1 MTEYLLPISVAFIT
15 AVIGPVLVEWT
26 KSLVTNRKNKS
37 KTPIQ
42 EALELNEAIDY
53 QLELLLDELGCDQVW
68 LAQFHNG
75 GHFYPT
81 GKSIQKFS
89 IFYEKVTPTTLSV
102 QHTLQNIPVSLFP
115 KALSKIYK
123 DNELDIPNFNPETE
137 TYDLESFSTVYG
149 SKSLYLTGLQSLD
162 DHMIG
167 VLCISYTQKEHEMTQ
182 EEWNYIRQKLG
193 VIGTLLAEYLKTNV
207 KKKS

>member
-1 MTEYLLPISVAFIT
+1 MKEYLIPISIAFIT
-15 AVIGPVLVEWT
+15 AVLGPILLEWA
-26 KSLVTNRKNKS
+26 KSKFASSKIKK

-42 EALELNEAIDY
+42 EALELNEAIDS
-53 QLELLLDELGCDQVW
+53 QLELVLDELGCDQVW
-68 LAQFHNG
+68 IAQFHNG

-89 IFYEKVTPTTLSV
+89 IFYEKVTPTTTSV
-102 QHTLQNIPVSLFP
+102 QHTFQNIPVSLFP

-123 DNELDIPNFNPETE
+123 DNELDIPNFRPKTE
-137 TYDLESFSTVYG
+137 TYDLDAFHEVYG

-167 VLCISYTQKEHEMTQ
+167 VLCISYNQNEHTMTD
-182 EEWNYIRQKLG
+182 EEWNYVRQKLG

-207 KKKS
+207 KKK

>member
-26 KSLVTNRKNKS
+26 KSLVTNKKNKL

-42 EALELNEAIDY
+42 EALELNEAIDT
-53 QLELLLDELGCDQVW
+53 QLELVLDELGCDQVW
-68 LAQFHNG
+68 IAQFHNG

-89 IFYEKVTPTTLSV
+89 IFYEKLTPSTPSV
-102 QHTLQNIPVSLFP
+102 QHTFQNIPVSLFP

-123 DNELDIPNFNPETE
+123 DNELDIANFRPKTE
-137 TYDLESFSTVYG
+137 TYDLDSFHVVYG
-149 SKSLYLTGLQSLD
+149 AKSLYLTGLQSLD

-167 VLCISYTQKEHEMTQ
+167 VLCITYNQNEHTMT
-182 EEWNYIRQKLG
+182 EDEWNYVRQKLG

-207 KKKS
+207 KKK

>member
-26 KSLVTNRKNKS
+26 KSLVTNKKNKL

-42 EALELNEAIDY
+42 EALELNEAIDT
-53 QLELLLDELGCDQVW
+53 QLELVLDELGCDQVW
-68 LAQFHNG
+68 IAQFHNG

-89 IFYEKVTPTTLSV
+89 IFYEKLTPSTPSV
-102 QHTLQNIPVSLFP
+102 QHTFQNIPVSLFP

-123 DNELDIPNFNPETE
+123 DNELDIANFRPKTE
-137 TYDLESFSTVYG
+137 TYDLDSFHDVYG
-149 SKSLYLTGLQSLD
+149 AKSLYLTGLQSLD

-167 VLCISYTQKEHEMTQ
+167 VLCITYNQNEHTMT
-182 EEWNYIRQKLG
+182 EDEWNYVRQKLG

-207 KKKS
+207 KKK

>member
-1 MTEYLLPISVAFIT
+1 MTEYLLPIAIAFIT
-15 AVIGPVLVEWT
+15 AVIGPILVEWVKALIRARQNKD
-26 KSLVTNRKNKS
+26 KS
-37 KTPIQ
+37 PIQ
-42 EALELNEAIDY
+42 EALELNESIDY
-53 QLELLLDELGCDQVW
+53 QLGLVLDELGCDQVW

-89 IFYEKVTPTTLSV
+89 IFYEKVTPATLSV

-115 KALSKIYK
+115 KAMSKIYK
-123 DNELDIPNFNPETE
+123 DNELDIPTFSTGAN

-149 SKSLYLTGLQSLD
+149 SKSLYLTGLHSLD
-162 DHMIG
+162 EHMIG
-167 VLCISYTQKEHEMTQ
+167 VLCISYNQQEHVMTDS
-182 EEWNYIRQKLG
+182 EWNYVRQKLG

-207 KKKS
+207 KKK

>member
-1 MTEYLLPISVAFIT
+1 MKEYLIPISIAFIT
-15 AVIGPVLVEWT
+15 AVLGPILLEWA
-26 KSLVTNRKNKS
+26 KSKFASSKIKK

-42 EALELNEAIDY
+42 EALELNEAIDN
-53 QLELLLDELGCDQVW
+53 QLELVLDELGCDQVW
-68 LAQFHNG
+68 IAQFHNG

-89 IFYEKVTPTTLSV
+89 IFYEKLTPSTPSV
-102 QHTLQNIPVSLFP
+102 QHTFQNIPVSLFP

-123 DNELDIPNFNPETE
+123 DNELDIANFRPKTE
-137 TYDLESFSTVYG
+137 TYDLDSFHEVYG
-149 SKSLYLTGLQSLD
+149 TKSLYLTGLQSLD

-167 VLCISYTQKEHEMTQ
+167 VLCITYNQNEHIMTD
-182 EEWNYIRQKLG
+182 EEWNYVRQKLG

-207 KKKS
+207 KKK